1 MRKETNNI
9 EKDILDDVIDFVVNN
24 LRCNKETRIHA
35 AISVLRKK
43 YGIMASYAV
52 LEKRINHRLDDAG
65 ENK

>member
-1 MRKETNNI
+1 MRNVISNVEN
-9 EKDILDDVIDFVVNN
+9 DILDDVIEFVVHN

-43 YGIMASYAV
+43 YGIMASYTV